1 MHATVVSTELQA
13 SRERLIEARE
23 EERRRLRRELHDGLG
38 PALTGIA
45 FTADAAANLV
55 ADPDRAAELLD
66 TLRRDTRA
74 ALADVR
80 RVVEDLRPPALDE
93 LGLVGA
99 LQQRAEQLSW
109 RADGAAVQVRLDVP
123 PDVPALPAAV
133 EVAAYRIATE
143 ALTNVARHSRASS
156 AVVRLRYGDRLEVSV
171 SDDGPGVEFLVAG
184 RGPADDAG
192 AGRRAGRSLLR
203 RSLTRRRP
211 GPGLVSPGG
220 PMRSVRVVL
229 ADDHPVVR
237 AGLAALLGSLPDV
250 EVVGVAADGRQAVKE
265 VVLHRP
271 DVALLDLQMPE
282 LDGFGATR
290 EIARL
295 APEVA
300 VLVLTMFDDEDSVFA
315 AMRAGARG
323 YVVKGAEQD
332 EIGRAIQA
340 VAAGEAIFSPGVAQR
355 VLRYFAAPQPVAD
368 PFPELTAREREILD
382 LLAAALPNATI
393 ATRLGLSPKTVAN
406 HLSSIFTKLQVADRA
421 AAILRAREAGL

>member
-1 MHATVVSTELQA
+1 M
-13 SRERLIEARE
+13 
-23 EERRRLRRELHDGLG
+23 
-38 PALTGIA
+38 
-45 FTADAAANLV
+45 
-55 ADPDRAAELLD
+55 
-66 TLRRDTRA
+66 
-74 ALADVR
+74 
-80 RVVEDLRPPALDE
+80 
-93 LGLVGA
+93 
-99 LQQRAEQLSW
+99 
-109 RADGAAVQVRLDVP
+109 
-123 PDVPALPAAV
+123 
-133 EVAAYRIATE
+133 
-143 ALTNVARHSRASS
+143 
-156 AVVRLRYGDRLEVSV
+156 
-171 SDDGPGVEFLVAG
+171 
-184 RGPADDAG
+184 
-192 AGRRAGRSLLR
+192 
-203 RSLTRRRP
+203 
-211 GPGLVSPGG
+211 SP
-220 PMRSVRVVL
+220 VRVVL

-237 AGLAALLGSLPDV
+237 AGLTALLGSLPDV

-295 APEVA
+295 APKVA

-368 PFPELTAREREILD
+368 PFAGLTGREREILT
-382 LLAAALPNATI
+382 LLAAALPNAAI
-393 ATRLGLSPKTVAN
+393 ATRLGLSAKTVAN
-406 HLSSIFTKLQVADRA
+406 HLSSIFTKLQVADRS